1 MQKLW
6 PLAIDGKRLQRLR
19 WSIILLFFVL
29 FIFNS
34 YPSAKEI
41 HFMSGTAVI
50 VSYIG
55 SLFQVLLVPTFI
67 VIGIK
72 ERRARLAVHASH
84 ASLAEEAISN

>member
-1 MQKLW
+1 MIPDQQTERWK
-6 PLAIDGKRLQRLR
+6 KLQRLR

-29 FIFNS
+29 FMFNG

-41 HFMSGTAVI
+41 NFMSNTAVI

-72 ERRARLAVHASH
+72 ERRARLAVHASN
-84 ASLAEEAISN
+84 ASLAEESLNN